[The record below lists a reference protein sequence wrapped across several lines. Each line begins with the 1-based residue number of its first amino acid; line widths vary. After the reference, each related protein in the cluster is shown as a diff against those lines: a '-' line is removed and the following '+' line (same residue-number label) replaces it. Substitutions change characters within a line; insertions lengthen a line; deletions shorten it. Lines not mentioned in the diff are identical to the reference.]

1 MNDRRNRA
9 RQLRYELAERAYA
22 APHPEQLANSDE
34 VDHPFIGNYSK
45 GLPHNEYGE
54 VDPAAYLKLLR
65 ALTTGEP
72 NDFERISLGVPGA
85 APLVNPQA
93 GLGFDPQGPD
103 AAAVTLPPAP
113 SIDSAQAA
121 AEAVELY
128 WMALCRDVPFT
139 TFHTSQLVADAA
151 AELGGLAGYA
161 GPSEAG
167 QVTPAVLFRGDTPGD
182 LRGPYLSQFLLQD
195 IPYGTL
201 RIQQRNDT
209 VKTGLDYL
217 TEDRDWLK
225 VQNGERRMLPPDGR
239 NHDDPRYLRSPRDL
253 AHYVHYDA
261 LYEAYLNACLILHGV
276 GAPLDPGN
284 PYQHT
289 TNQTGFGTYGG
300 PHVLSLVTEV
310 ATRALKAVWHQKWF
324 VHRRLR
330 PEAFGG
336 RVHQHKSGRR
346 EYPLHADVL
355 DSAAVKLTEQ
365 RNDSYLLP
373 QAFPE
378 GSPMHP
384 AYGAGH
390 ATVAGACV
398 TVLKAWFDESFV
410 LPTAVVP
417 NKTGTKLVEYDG
429 PDADRLTVRGELNKL
444 AANIATGRNMGGVH
458 WRTDYDRSIRLGE
471 QIALTV
477 MREQFAL
484 TNERAGLSLIT
495 FDGHRV
501 TV

>member
-1 MNDRRNRA
+1 
-9 RQLRYELAERAYA
+9 
-22 APHPEQLANSDE
+22 
-34 VDHPFIGNYSK
+34 
-45 GLPHNEYGE
+45 
-54 VDPAAYLKLLR
+54 
-65 ALTTGEP
+65 
-72 NDFERISLGVPGA
+72 
-85 APLVNPQA
+85 
-93 GLGFDPQGPD
+93 
-103 AAAVTLPPAP
+103 
-113 SIDSAQAA
+113 
-121 AEAVELY
+121 
-128 WMALCRDVPFT
+128 
-139 TFHTSQLVADAA
+139 
-151 AELGGLAGYA
+151 
-161 GPSEAG
+161 
-167 QVTPAVLFRGDTPGD
+167 
-182 LRGPYLSQFLLQD
+182 
-195 IPYGTL
+195 
-201 RIQQRNDT
+201 
-209 VKTGLDYL
+209 
-217 TEDRDWLK
+217 
-225 VQNGERRMLPPDGR
+225 MLPPEGR

-495 FDGHRV
+495 FDGNRV